1 MAARRRPSRSPIEKD
16 PNRPLIERALAMG
29 ISVKRVSERYN
40 HSVAAIKRYRERMPQ
55 QLKAAI
61 VGASL
66 KPGVDDLEKL
76 RTDEAAGLL
85 GNLAHQRARL
95 LLMQDVGME
104 EGSGELVARLSGVI
118 HKNLEMVG
126 RFLGLFANFNVNTNV
141 NVLISEDYLRLRQ
154 ALVLALRPYPD
165 ARHAVSEALHRIEGE
180 VAQKMLAP
188 PAVQGVVLDLPA
200 PRPVGRPPY
209 KAARASASAG
219 TTAAPNGAIRLQ
231 RPTI

>member
-1 MAARRRPSRSPIEKD
+1 ME
-16 PNRPLIERALAMG
+16 N
-29 ISVKRVSERYN
+29 
-40 HSVAAIKRYRERMPQ
+40 
-55 QLKAAI
+55 
-61 VGASL
+61 GA
-66 KPGVDDLEKL
+66 
-76 RTDEAAGLL
+76 
-85 GNLAHQRARL
+85 
-95 LLMQDVGME
+95 
-104 EGSGELVARLSGVI
+104 GELVARLSGVI

-126 RFLGLFANFNVNTNV
+126 RYLGLFANFNVNTNV

-180 VAQKMLAP
+180 VAAKMLEQPSA
-188 PAVQGVVLDLPA
+188 AQGVVLNLPA

-219 TTAAPNGAIRLQ
+219 TTTAPNGAIRLQ